1 MFQHLNYLLEGM
13 FFFSLKQKSLEKT
26 ITLNGSI
33 VWKEEINEDL
43 IEYGIKFII
52 GKDEQAS
59 LSSLIHTFTKL
70 LKNSTNLPPYRMV
83 TEDTYQYFK
92 Q

>member
-1 MFQHLNYLLEGM
+1 M
-13 FFFSLKQKSLEKT
+13 
-26 ITLNGSI
+26 
-33 VWKEEINEDL
+33 
-43 IEYGIKFII
+43 I

-59 LSSLIHTFTKL
+59 LSSLIHTLTKL
-70 LKNSTNLPPYRMV
+70 LKNSTKLPPYRMV

>member
-13 FFFSLKQKSLEKT
+13 LLFQFETEILGKS

-52 GKDEQAS
+52 GKEEQAS
-59 LSSLIHTFTKL
+59 LSSSH
-70 LKNSTNLPPYRMV
+70 S
-83 TEDTYQYFK
+83 YFY
-92 Q
+92 